1 VKHSRRWRFVTALIM
16 AAACVAGL
24 AVTAS
29 TAVAV
34 GPPRVD
40 LNVLVV
46 TDGTPWVEAIRQQ
59 MTSEGVATTI
69 VDLNDGARPTITSS
83 FLADTLAGGT
93 PHAKFQGVVLPS
105 DSPLGLAPEE
115 RSALT
120 AYETSYAIREVDSFV
135 YPTAN
140 VGMNT
145 PTYAGSLDGTTVTA
159 TSAARS
165 DAFRYLSGTFKFDG
179 TPGGPT
185 SYGYLGQP
193 LPNTA
198 TSSFTPM
205 LTATIPGTTTTA
217 TLAGVY
223 TTGTRQQLAI
233 GFGYNYYQSQ
243 FRYLAHG
250 IIDWVTKG
258 VHFGYWRNY
267 FSVHIDDVFSYDA
280 IWSDIGKCTPGDGVC
295 PPGTPDTTPVRMTGS
310 DVNYAVQ
317 WQQQHN
323 FKLDLLYNGG
333 ASAQYI
339 QDNGGLFDPLLLS
352 FQLSGLGQFR
362 WVNHT
367 YTHPYLGCV
376 QDFTVIPW
384 RCSTDAAGNTIWV
397 GSATVNGE
405 IKNNVSWAKR
415 NGIPVRAGELVAGEH
430 SGTFILPQQ
439 PLDNPN
445 FNAALGPN
453 GVKWVGLDA
462 SREPDLRAVGAA
474 VGLPRHPINVFYNVA
489 KEVDEVSEYNWLYT
503 SRADGGSGICEN
515 STTTTCIAPLDK
527 NTGWDSY
534 ILPQQIQIT
543 LGYVL
548 QNDPRP
554 FYMHQSNLVQDRLAY
569 QVMSG
574 VLGVYRS
581 VFHTNAPV
589 VNATMTQ
596 EGQALAAQNAWRTTR
611 SAGAVTGYIQGN
623 TVVVTGPAGTQV
635 PLTVPNQTKIG
646 TATFGSPYAGQRS
659 DYTTLGSA
667 GAKLTLPSTPFPISP

>member
-1 VKHSRRWRFVTALIM
+1 MKHSRRWRSATALIM
-16 AAACVAGL
+16 AAACVCGL
-24 AVTAS
+24 GLTAS
-29 TAVAV
+29 TAVAA

-59 MTSEGVATTI
+59 MASEGVATTV
-69 VDLNDGARPTITSS
+69 VDLNNGARPAITSS
-83 FLADTLAGGT
+83 FLSGTLAGGT

-105 DSPLGLAPEE
+105 DFPAGLAPEE

-135 YPTAN
+135 YPSAN

-145 PTYAGSLDGTTVTA
+145 PTYAGSLDGATITV

-165 DAFRYLSGTFKFDG
+165 DAFRYLGGTFKFDG

-193 LPNTA
+193 LPNTT

-205 LTATIPGTTTTA
+205 LTAKIPGTATTA

-233 GFGYNYYQSQ
+233 GFGYNYYQGQ

-310 DVNYAVQ
+310 DVSYAVQ
-317 WQQQHN
+317 WQQQNN
-323 FKLDLLYNGG
+323 FTLDMLYNGG
-333 ASAQYI
+333 ASAQYLA
-339 QDNGGLFDPLLLS
+339 DNGGLFDPLLLS
-352 FQLSGLGQFR
+352 FQLNGLGQFR

-384 RCSTDAAGNTIWV
+384 RCSTDAAGNTVWV
-397 GSATVNGE
+397 SSATINGE

-415 NGIPVRAGELVAGEH
+415 NGIPVRGGELVAGEH

-445 FNAALGPN
+445 FTAALGPN
-453 GVKWVGLDA
+453 AIKWLGLDA
-462 SREPDLRAVGAA
+462 SREPNLRAVGAA

-503 SRADGGSGICEN
+503 SQANGGSGICEN
-515 STTTTCIAPLDK
+515 NPTTTCIAPLDR
-527 NTGWDSY
+527 NTGWDTY

-574 VLGVYRS
+574 VLSTYRGVFNS
-581 VFHTNAPV
+581 NTPV

-596 EGQALAAQNAWRTTR
+596 EGQALAAQNAWAATR
-611 SAGAVTGYIQGN
+611 NAGTVSGYIQGN
-623 TVVVTGPAGTQV
+623 TVVITGPAGTQV
-635 PLTVPNQTKIG
+635 PMTVPNQTKLG
-646 TATFGSPYAGQRS
+646 TATFGGAYAGQRS
-659 DYTTLGSA
+659 DYTTLGTA
-667 GAKLTLPSTPFPISP
+667 GAKLTLPSTPYPISP